1 MENNSENSP
10 NKIWLKINTF
20 INKNSTFGVIGASF
34 FAAILIIVFV
44 FQSYQVDGPSMD
56 PSLKNGDR
64 LIVWKLP
71 VTWSHI
77 TGHPYTPNVGDIVIF
92 NAPTLGKQLV
102 KRVVALP
109 GDRVLINDGKITVFN
124 KEHPNGYNPDTT
136 LAYGSSTKIPYTFN
150 EGIPIDEVLGAN
162 QIFVCGDNRP
172 VSEDSRLLGPIY
184 LNQLVGKLVLRI
196 MPVNKATIY

>member
-1 MENNSENSP
+1 MENNSGNTP
-10 NKIWLKINTF
+10 NKFWLKIKNF
-20 INKNSTFGVIGASF
+20 INKNSTFGVIAASILT
-34 FAAILIIVFV
+34 AVLIIIFV

-64 LIVWKLP
+64 LIVWKLS
-71 VTWSHI
+71 VTWSRI
-77 TGHPYTPNVGDIVIF
+77 TGHPYVPNVGDIVIF

-109 GDRVLINDGKITVFN
+109 GDRVVVDNGKVRVFN
-124 KEHPNGYNPDTT
+124 NQHPNGYYPDTT
-136 LAYGSSTKIPYTFN
+136 LPYGSSTKIPYTFN
-150 EGIPIDEVLGAN
+150 QGIPIDEVMASN

-172 VSEDSRLLGPIY
+172 VSEDSRILGPIS

>member
-1 MENNSENSP
+1 MEENHKQNNGVEKRSGRFSKLHLSE
-10 NKIWLKINTF
+10 
-20 INKNSTFGVIGASF
+20 IGIVGLS
-34 FAAILIIVFV
+34 ILTAVLLIVFV

-56 PSLKNGDR
+56 PSLKNNDR

-77 TGHPYTPNVGDIVIF
+77 TGHPYVPNIGDIIIF

-109 GDRVLINDGKITVFN
+109 GDRVVVNNGVVTVYDS
-124 KEHPNGYNPDTT
+124 KHPNGFQPDASLPYGKTT
-136 LAYGSSTKIPYTFN
+136 NIPYTN
-150 EGIPIDEVLGAN
+150 TQGQPIDEVMRQN

-172 VSEDSRLLGPIY
+172 VSEDSRILGPIE
-184 LNQLVGKLVLRI
+184 LNQVIGKLILRI
-196 MPVNKATIY
+196 LPVNKATVY

>member
-1 MENNSENSP
+1 MENNPENTSTRFLSKVM
-10 NKIWLKINTF
+10 NF
-20 INKNSTFGVIGASF
+20 INKHSTLGVIGASIF
-34 FAAILIIVFV
+34 TAILIIIFV

-77 TGHPYTPNVGDIVIF
+77 TGNPYTPNVGDIVIF

-102 KRVVALP
+102 KRVIALP
-109 GDRVLINDGKITVFN
+109 GDRVNIDNGKITVYN
-124 KEHPNGYNPDTT
+124 KQHPNGYSPDTT
-136 LAYGSSTKIPYTFN
+136 LPYGSSTKIPYTFTQ
-150 EGIPIDEVLGAN
+150 GIPIDEVLGNN

-184 LNQLVGKLVLRI
+184 LNQLVGNLVLRI